1 MNFSLHGRDQL
12 SVDVKEETICKC
24 VTHAL
29 YSVPQLTTSHISISN
44 CLFGFTHTHTHT
56 SGKYWLEIMNNTD
69 SRKYYPHGT
78 RIFGILV
85 CTYVACKFD

>member
-24 VTHAL
+24 VTHPL
-29 YSVPQLTTSHISISN
+29 YSVPKLTTSHISISN

-56 SGKYWLEIMNNTD
+56 HTHI
-69 SRKYYPHGT
+69 RKVLARDHE
-78 RIFGILV
+78 
-85 CTYVACKFD
+85 